1 MRRGKNKCVHV
12 ELDDVSG
19 TLPSSTGQQDAGKKN
34 IMGESNNKKRLA
46 RSFPFL
52 QLLPFCS
59 SSLCRYPFISVMP
72 SMLDCKRKR
81 NGTGCFGICV

>member
-34 IMGESNNKKRLA
+34 IMGESNNKKAAGKKFPILA
-46 RSFPFL
+46 IVAVLFL
-52 QLLPFCS
+52 VLVPN
-59 SSLCRYPFISVMP
+59 PFISVMP

-81 NGTGCFGICV
+81 NGTSCFGICV

>member
-34 IMGESNNKKRLA
+34 IMGENNNKKVAGKKFPILA
-46 RSFPFL
+46 IVAVLFL
-52 QLLPFCS
+52 VLVPL
-59 SSLCRYPFISVMP
+59 SVY
-72 SMLDCKRKR
+72 
-81 NGTGCFGICV
+81 FGYAEYVR

>member
-34 IMGESNNKKRLA
+34 IMGESNNKKVAGKKFPILA
-46 RSFPFL
+46 IVAVLFL
-52 QLLPFCS
+52 VLVPL
-59 SSLCRYPFISVMP
+59 SVY
-72 SMLDCKRKR
+72 
-81 NGTGCFGICV
+81 FGYAEYVR

>member
-19 TLPSSTGQQDAGKKN
+19 TLPSSTGQQDAGRKN
-34 IMGESNNKKRLA
+34 IMGESNNKIAAGKKFPILVIVA
-46 RSFPFL
+46 VLFSSF
-52 QLLPFCS
+52 
-59 SSLCRYPFISVMP
+59 CRYPFTSVMP